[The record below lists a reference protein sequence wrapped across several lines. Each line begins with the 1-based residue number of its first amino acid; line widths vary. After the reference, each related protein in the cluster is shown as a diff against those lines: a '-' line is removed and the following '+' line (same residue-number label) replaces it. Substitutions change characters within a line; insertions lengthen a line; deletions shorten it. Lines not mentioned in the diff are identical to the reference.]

1 MFKTTLILITQA
13 DATDLIRKKG
23 KRQRDE
29 VRGEGGEE
37 REEEGKGREG
47 RRKVDKEDLSQKE
60 RRGRRMDRRKQ
71 SAEEGEKVGAQL
83 VFCCLKAS
91 V

>member
-37 REEEGKGREG
+37 REEEGKGREKKG
-47 RRKVDKEDLSQKE
+47 
-60 RRGRRMDRRKQ
+60 G
-71 SAEEGEKVGAQL
+71 
-83 VFCCLKAS
+83 
-91 V
+91 

>member
-13 DATDLIRKKG
+13 DATDLIRKRG

-37 REEEGKGREG
+37 REE
-47 RRKVDKEDLSQKE
+47 SIKE
-60 RRGRRMDRRKQ
+60 RKKKG
-71 SAEEGEKVGAQL
+71 G
-83 VFCCLKAS
+83 
-91 V
+91 